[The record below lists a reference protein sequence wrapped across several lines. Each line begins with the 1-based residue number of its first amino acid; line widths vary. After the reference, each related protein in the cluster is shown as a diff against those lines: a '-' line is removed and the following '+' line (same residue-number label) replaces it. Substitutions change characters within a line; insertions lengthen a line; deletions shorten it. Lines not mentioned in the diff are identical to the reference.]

1 MKHLVDSDWIIN
13 ARAKIPGSLETLRR
27 LRAEGLAVSIVSLG
41 ELYEG
46 AFIFPDPMADIRSTR
61 RFLDGYAVL
70 NLSEPIMELF
80 GRNRALLRRQGQRI
94 PDLDLLIASTALAHD
109 LTLVTRNRRH
119 FERIPSLR
127 LYTTS

>member
-1 MKHLVDSDWIIN
+1 MKHLVDTDWIIDAGAN
-13 ARAKIPGSLETLRR
+13 MPVSLETLQR
-27 LRAEGLAVSIVSLG
+27 LKAEGLAVSIVSLG

-46 AFIFPDPMADIRSTR
+46 AFLFSDPIAHIRSTR

-80 GRNRALLRRQGQRI
+80 GRNRAFLRHRGQRI

-119 FERIPSLR
+119 FERVPNLR
-127 LYTTS
+127 LYTPL